1 MNLTLDIKPTKTQ
14 IFGKFKLFRIK
25 PILTDEKSTG
35 ASDLDGMFRTGLLK
49 YIADNKTDVIPR
61 MEAHPK
67 RLTITQMTMP
77 LWKAE

>member
-1 MNLTLDIKPTKTQ
+1 MNLTLNIKPTKTQ

-35 ASDLDGMFRTGLLK
+35 ASDPDGIFRTGLLK

-61 MEAHPK
+61 MEAHSK